1 LAELTRRFADS
12 GRAVIDH
19 TFRMRHAT
27 GKWIWLRARCE
38 VVHQEKEPAGHVVGI
53 VVDITEQ
60 HDLAERTAAADI
72 RLRDA
77 IDAISE
83 AFVIWDAESRLVLCN
98 SKFRTLYNVTD
109 QLTAPGTPYE
119 KIMRVGSQ
127 PIVHTQITA
136 GDRAEHGLTFEAE
149 LDDYRWLQISERR
162 TKDGGFVSVG
172 TDITLLKRHE
182 ERLVESE
189 SQLVAT
195 VVDLRASQQAL
206 EMQAE
211 EMALLAEK
219 YGEEK
224 TRAEEANHAKSEFLA
239 NMSHELRTP
248 LNAIIGFSEIMMS
261 GLLGQLCEKH
271 REYCGDIR
279 DSGRYLLEVINDILD
294 MAKIEAG
301 HLELEREAFLLDGV
315 ISEALRIIAPR
326 AQDKNLALSLQVES
340 GVNLVADRRGLKQI
354 LLNLLSN
361 AVKFTPEGG
370 LISVNAQLGC
380 GTVSI
385 AVEDTGVG
393 IPESAMHKLG
403 RPFEQVQPQLTKN
416 HQGSGLG
423 LAIAKSLTEMH
434 GGSLAIAST
443 PGRGTR
449 VLVELPL
456 CPPPAISD
464 RLAAPTLH

>member
-1 LAELTRRFADS
+1 
-12 GRAVIDH
+12 
-19 TFRMRHAT
+19 
-27 GKWIWLRARCE
+27 
-38 VVHQEKEPAGHVVGI
+38 
-53 VVDITEQ
+53 
-60 HDLAERTAAADI
+60 
-72 RLRDA
+72 
-77 IDAISE
+77 
-83 AFVIWDAESRLVLCN
+83 
-98 SKFRTLYNVTD
+98 LYNVTD

-385 AVEDTGVG
+385 VVEDTGVG

-464 RLAAPTLH
+464 RFAAPTLH